1 MYVCICNGITERQ
14 VREVAAAGCRSVA
27 ELTMRTGAGAGCGS
41 CLELAAQI
49 LDEHAVEKT
58 QSANALPALPMLPQA
73 A

>member
-14 VREVAAAGCRSVA
+14 VREVAAAGCRSVS

-49 LDEHAVEKT
+49 LDEHVLGKT
-58 QSANALPALPMLPQA
+58 QAASALPVLPVLSQA

>member
-1 MYVCICNGITERQ
+1 MYVCICNGITDRE

-49 LDEHAVEKT
+49 LDEHSPEKT
-58 QSANALPALPMLPQA
+58 QSANALPVLPILSQA

>member
-14 VREVAAAGCRSVA
+14 VREVAAAGCRNVA

-49 LDEHAVEKT
+49 LVEA
-58 QSANALPALPMLPQA
+58 QSANTLPALPMLSQA

>member
-1 MYVCICNGITERQ
+1 MYVCICNGITDRQ

-49 LDEHAVEKT
+49 LDEHA
-58 QSANALPALPMLPQA
+58 SANALPLLPVLSNA